1 MSEIIIHDDE
11 NFERALKRFKKKCE
25 KAGIL
30 SDLRKHRHYE
40 KPSERRKRRMN
51 AAMRKNRR
59 SRHASMSA
67 LLARLQGDM
76 VIARKAQDKPGTLLL
91 STILADIKN
100 RRIELMRDPTDDDV
114 VEVLRRGIKRR
125 RESIEAFDRGARADL
140 AGKERAEVQTLER
153 YLPAAVPPE
162 TIRAA
167 VRAAVAAGATT
178 LGAVMGKVLPQF
190 KGQTDGATVSAIVR
204 EELSARG

>member
-1 MSEIIIHDDE
+1 MSV
-11 NFERALKRFKKKCE
+11 
-25 KAGIL
+25 
-30 SDLRKHRHYE
+30 
-40 KPSERRKRRMN
+40 
-51 AAMRKNRR
+51 
-59 SRHASMSA
+59 
-67 LLARLQGDM
+67 LLARLQGDL
-76 VIARKAQDKPGTLLL
+76 VVARKAQDKAGTLLL

-100 RRIELMRDPTDDDV
+100 RRIELMRDPADAEV

-140 AGKERAEVQTLER
+140 ANKERAEVDTLER
-153 YLPAAVPPE
+153 YLPAAVPAE

-167 VRAAVAAGATT
+167 VQAAITGGATT

-204 EELSARG
+204 EELATRG